1 VPSGLESLWT
11 YVDPSTTQGV
21 VGGVVLVGVAIGIL
35 VVYRILGRW
44 AAEEVA
50 VQHRGSQSLNPEQ
63 GPGSDEGQ

>member
-1 VPSGLESLWT
+1 MPSGLESLWT

-44 AAEEVA
+44 TVEEAA
-50 VQHRGSQSLNPEQ
+50 VQHRASQPVNPEQ